1 MIQEILE
8 YYFDKKVSDLLS
20 KFVTRDEFKTSLS
33 IKLDN
38 KTFREYEKM
47 IASDRTQELK
57 NFQYEEKLFNLERT
71 FLKYVTKEDQASAL
85 REKVSHQML
94 DELKDQVEKMRTI
107 HVSMEE
113 TITQKVSVLKDDF
126 ESKTKEMMDQIEDLN
141 KKMEEIEE
149 EEGSYDDE
157 ESDQD
162 LDSELGDT
170 LDVNAMDRDKILFNK
185 DNDGDTTP
193 TNEKNS
199 SKQGGAA
206 ETKGPQSESA
216 DEDDRDA
223 SASQPSKGR

>member
-71 FLKYVTKEDQASAL
+71 FLKYVTKEDQASAM

-94 DELKDQVEKMRTI
+94 DELKD
-107 HVSMEE
+107 
-113 TITQKVSVLKDDF
+113 
-126 ESKTKEMMDQIEDLN
+126 
-141 KKMEEIEE
+141 
-149 EEGSYDDE
+149 
-157 ESDQD
+157 
-162 LDSELGDT
+162 
-170 LDVNAMDRDKILFNK
+170 
-185 DNDGDTTP
+185 
-193 TNEKNS
+193 
-199 SKQGGAA
+199 
-206 ETKGPQSESA
+206 
-216 DEDDRDA
+216 
-223 SASQPSKGR
+223 